1 AAVLGSLSQFR
12 EAGEDFPAAAHWQIA
27 SLQDESGTVELL
39 LLPHC
44 FTEKELAAER
54 RHMLLFQPGLP
65 LPVLLCSPLAE

>member
-1 AAVLGSLSQFR
+1 V
-12 EAGEDFPAAAHWQIA
+12 D
-27 SLQDESGTVELL
+27 VL